1 MATGGKKEDPIEKI
15 RALIREEIG
24 GANAERDRKEREA
37 KDPWERLRGMIHEEV
52 GAHFEAFTKSIEESE
67 AGEAGG
73 KSKEKPEDDAGGGF
87 LKVLGL

>member
-1 MATGGKKEDPIEKI
+1 MATGKKEDPIEKI

-37 KDPWERLRGMIHEEV
+37 KDPWERLRGMIHDEV
-52 GAHFEAFTKSIEESE
+52 GAHFEAFTKGIEESE
-67 AGEAGG
+67 AGDAG
-73 KSKEKPEDDAGGGF
+73 KSKEKPADDAAGGF